1 MKKNTKKSINK
12 MDVVKKVLVA
22 LLLSM
27 MILPAGATLIMSLI
41 Y

>member
-1 MKKNTKKSINK
+1 MKKGIKKNINK
-12 MDVVKKVLVA
+12 MDVAKKVLVTV
-22 LLLSM
+22 LLSM